1 MVELVGESREIV
13 ANILGNDFEILRE
26 ISKIKPIHTD
36 FSVFRAENL
45 YDDLK
50 TWHIGIPIG
59 SHPVDAEVVLKE
71 ESIINKGFTIIVTMK
86 FMKCKNAVLQTAA
99 SHLV

>member
-26 ISKIKPIHTD
+26 ISKIKPIYTD
-36 FSVFRAENL
+36 FSVFRAETL

-59 SHPVDAEVVLKE
+59 SHPVDAEVVLKQG
-71 ESIINKGFTIIVTMK
+71 SILNKGFK
-86 FMKCKNAVLQTAA
+86 RF
-99 SHLV
+99 